1 MNYTYK
7 MNHIYLQGVFAIV
20 FFLMS
25 LVFGEWLV
33 ALIGAFIA
41 FILLRDC
48 MKLKETH
55 YEIKKDRIEM
65 YLGSTLKK
73 SIKFNDFEYVTRT
86 KKNIKWVVVGH
97 MKEQIIL
104 KPSMTDFDVMVKE
117 VLSHLKDNK
126 EVYIHHTIEGKY

>member
-41 FILLRDC
+41 FILIRDC

-73 SIKFNDFEYVTRT
+73 SIRFNDFEYVTRT

-104 KPSMTDFDVMVKE
+104 KPSMTDFDLMVKE

>member
-25 LVFGEWLV
+25 LVFGQWLV
-33 ALIGAFIA
+33 AAVGAFIA
-41 FILLRDC
+41 FILIRDC
-48 MKLKETH
+48 VKLKETH
-55 YEIKKDRIEM
+55 FEIKKDRIEM
-65 YLGSTLKK
+65 YMGKTLKK
-73 SIKFNDFEYVTRT
+73 AIKFNDFEYVTRT
-86 KKNIKWVVVGH
+86 RKNTKWVVVGH

-104 KPSMTDFDVMVKE
+104 KPSMTDFDQMVKE

-126 EVYIHHTIEGKY
+126 QVYIHHTIEEKF

>member
-25 LVFGEWLV
+25 LVFGQWIV
-33 ALIGAFIA
+33 AAIGAFIA
-41 FILLRDC
+41 FILIRDC
-48 MKLKETH
+48 IKLKETH
-55 YEIKKDRIEM
+55 FEIKKDRIEM
-65 YLGSTLKK
+65 YLGKALKK
-73 SIKFNDFEYVTRT
+73 SIRFNDFEYVTRT
-86 KKNIKWVVVGH
+86 KKNVKWVVIGH

-104 KPSMTDFDVMVKE
+104 KPSMTGFEEMVKE
-117 VLSHLKDNK
+117 VLIHLKDNK

>member
-25 LVFGEWLV
+25 LVFGQWIV

-41 FILLRDC
+41 FILIRDC
-48 MKLKETH
+48 LKLKETH

-65 YLGSTLKK
+65 YLGKTLKK
-73 SIKFNDFEYVTRT
+73 SIRFNDFEYVTRT
-86 KKNIKWVVVGH
+86 KKNIKWVVIGH

-104 KPSMTDFDVMVKE
+104 KPSMTDFEVLVKE
-117 VLSHLKDNK
+117 VLTHLKDNK